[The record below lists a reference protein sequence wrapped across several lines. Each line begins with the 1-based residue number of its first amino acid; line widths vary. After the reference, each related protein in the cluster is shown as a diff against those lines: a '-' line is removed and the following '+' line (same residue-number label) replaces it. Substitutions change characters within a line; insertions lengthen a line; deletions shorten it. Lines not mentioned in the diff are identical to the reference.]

1 MMNYPVIELKA
12 IAAYRNIQ
20 YLQFKL
26 PLVEYVN
33 NAIKDA
39 EFMDH
44 AMDYTREV
52 YERWFSNRGNDD
64 YRILSRDVTP
74 KPWTAD
80 TGRQSFSCHIA
91 SGYIAMQIKTRIL
104 CRLSLA
110 SALTMTGP
118 DSQSH
123 TIPTET
129 SCPE

>member
-64 YRILSRDVTP
+64 YRILSRDVIY
-74 KPWTAD
+74 
-80 TGRQSFSCHIA
+80 G
-91 SGYIAMQIKTRIL
+91 
-104 CRLSLA
+104 
-110 SALTMTGP
+110 LTMTGP